1 MSDTLTLSV
10 QANADTSHAA
20 DVISQVYRQVFG
32 NRHLMELDIN
42 PSLEA
47 LFMNGDLSVQGFVT
61 ALAQSETYRKY
72 FLEPNSAYRF
82 VELNFK
88 HLLGRAPTSQ
98 AEVSEHI
105 QLLANEGYEAEIAS
119 YTTSEEY
126 LSSFGL
132 DTVPHLRAL
141 STMGQSNANY
151 IRNQAL
157 DGGRASFD
165 GTSQAVLLNS
175 LATGEAPALAKRKSV
190 SGAGR
195 VFRITW
201 STGAPVGV
209 VRRASQ
215 TSVVSYGSLSRTIQ
229 AIQARGG
236 RISSI
241 SQN

>member
-1 MSDTLTLSV
+1 MPETAAPAV
-10 QANADTSHAA
+10 QDQSHAQA
-20 DVISQVYRQVFG
+20 QLAAAYRQVFG
-32 NRHLMELDIN
+32 NAHLMEEEQL
-42 PSLEA
+42 PSIES
-47 LFMNGDLSVQGFVT
+47 LFINGDLNVQGLVT
-61 ALAQSETYRKY
+61 AMAQSDTYRRL
-72 FLEPNSAYRF
+72 FLDQNGPYRF

-88 HLLGRAPTSQ
+88 HLLGRAPRDQ
-98 AEVSEHI
+98 QEVSEHV
-105 QLLANEGYEAEIAS
+105 QRLANEGYEAEIAS

-151 IRNQAL
+151 TRNQAL

-165 GTSQAVLLNS
+165 GASQAVLLNS
-175 LATGEAPALAKRKSV
+175 IATGEAPALAKRKSV

-195 VFRITW
+195 VFRISW

-229 AIQARGG
+229 SIQARGG